1 MTFLSSNPQV
11 GRVFLELFL
20 HIKGI
25 ILRKRT
31 KKRRVAQVIVAK
43 KNHKILW
50 WGNPFIYVSISQLA
64 HGEVFS
70 IEKPPVLDPDGHQS
84 L

>member
-20 HIKGI
+20 HIEGI

-31 KKRRVAQVIVAK
+31 KKRRVVEVTVAK
-43 KNHKILW
+43 KNHRIL
-50 WGNPFIYVSISQLA
+50 
-64 HGEVFS
+64 
-70 IEKPPVLDPDGHQS
+70 
-84 L
+84 